1 VILLEINGVIV
12 VTTDAIP
19 GYRVKEVKGLVV
31 GASARA
37 THFGRDLVAFLRN
50 IAGGEVKAYVELLNI
65 AKEEAIKR
73 MVQEAKAKGANAIIG
88 FRLTTTNI
96 ASGVAELYAYGTAV
110 IVEKE

>member
-1 VILLEINGVIV
+1 VVLVEIDGVLV

-37 THFGRDLVAFLRN
+37 SHFGRDLAALLRN

-73 MVQEAKAKGANAIIG
+73 MVQEAKAKGANAVIG
-88 FRLTTTNI
+88 FRLAATSI

-110 IVEKE
+110 VVEKE